1 MSVLLTVVFI
11 LTAVIP
17 VLAADWPRQKEEV
30 VYGVLGGDGQVESIY
45 VVNSFPGG
53 LITDFGDYSVVS
65 NMTSAEK
72 LTQRDDQVT
81 INTTADRFYYQGTL
95 ATKALPWNITIG
107 YELDGQEI
115 AVDQLAGRSGPLA
128 ITMSIEQNDAVNPVF
143 YENYMLQVSLTLDT
157 DKCRDIAAP
166 NATLA
171 SAGKDKVVTHT
182 VLPGKGAQITVQANV
197 RDFTMKG
204 VEIVGMPFSLPIEMP
219 DTGEL
224 TAGMTSLAGAV
235 GALQDGV
242 EKLSMGL
249 AETDQGAHKLTGG
262 AADFA
267 RGLAALS
274 DNSREMLAGSAQI
287 ERALTSVGKALDEG
301 KGDFARIDFTVLP
314 GGSRQLAAGLDDIYA
329 TMQTLKNGYAD
340 AYAALDS
347 AIGAIP
353 YKDIDPAPLYAAVHG
368 DEALTATLDQLVE
381 YYGVAQRT
389 KGTYGAVREGF
400 AAVDGNMDT
409 MCGTIGALAG
419 PLGEMAEVMEQS
431 LEMMDFMTQIGQ
443 FQKGL
448 SQLANNYGQFHAG
461 LEQYMCSVE
470 QLATGYDAVEGG
482 IRSLAGGIGA
492 LNRGA
497 EDLSAG
503 ASRLNEAVS
512 NLPGKV
518 QAEIDQ
524 LAGSYDKSDFAPV
537 SFVSDK
543 NTAVQAVQFVIK
555 TAPIESPQVEPSA
568 VAIAEK
574 LAFWQKILR
583 LLGLH

>member
-1 MSVLLTVVFI
+1 
-11 LTAVIP
+11 
-17 VLAADWPRQKEEV
+17 
-30 VYGVLGGDGQVESIY
+30 
-45 VVNSFPGG
+45 
-53 LITDFGDYSVVS
+53 
-65 NMTSAEK
+65 
-72 LTQRDDQVT
+72 
-81 INTTADRFYYQGTL
+81 
-95 ATKALPWNITIG
+95 
-107 YELDGQEI
+107 
-115 AVDQLAGRSGPLA
+115 
-128 ITMSIEQNDAVNPVF
+128 
-143 YENYMLQVSLTLDT
+143 
-157 DKCRDIAAP
+157 
-166 NATLA
+166 
-171 SAGKDKVVTHT
+171 
-182 VLPGKGAQITVQANV
+182 
-197 RDFTMKG
+197 
-204 VEIVGMPFSLPIEMP
+204 
-219 DTGEL
+219 
-224 TAGMTSLAGAV
+224 
-235 GALQDGV
+235 
-242 EKLSMGL
+242 
-249 AETDQGAHKLTGG
+249 
-262 AADFA
+262 
-267 RGLAALS
+267 
-274 DNSREMLAGSAQI
+274 
-287 ERALTSVGKALDEG
+287 
-301 KGDFARIDFTVLP
+301 
-314 GGSRQLAAGLDDIYA
+314 
-329 TMQTLKNGYAD
+329 
-340 AYAALDS
+340 
-347 AIGAIP
+347 
-353 YKDIDPAPLYAAVHG
+353 
-368 DEALTATLDQLVE
+368 
-381 YYGVAQRT
+381 
-389 KGTYGAVREGF
+389 
-400 AAVDGNMDT
+400 
-409 MCGTIGALAG
+409 
-419 PLGEMAEVMEQS
+419 MAEVMEQS